1 MRILWFGARGS
12 CGPQGRGRWGV
23 RGRRE
28 ADVGGQRRRLGTLE
42 QGGQTDDEHD
52 ATDRAGHQLGHIHP
66 PDPSVPPHLPLRTP
80 PGGGPPPGRY
90 SRPPVLATVINR
102 EYELVLM
109 LDPDVPDE
117 RRDEIAAETRQRIE
131 AAATLKH
138 DAAWGMRKLA
148 YEIRQRTEADYR
160 LFRFE
165 GQGGILDDLNHT
177 LRIADGVLRF
187 RIFKVDPS
195 SPSIVPPPAL
205 ATSGAA
211 PQRGPRRQE
220 APAQDA
226 AAEAP
231 SEPEQ
236 APAQAEAAPEEGP
249 SAPAAAAP
257 ESAEPAAESAEP
269 ATESAEPATE
279 SAEPATES
287 AEPAP
292 EPAEPAPEAAAAEPA
307 PESGD
312 EPSK

>member
-1 MRILWFGARGS
+1 MLWSGTRGS
-12 CGPQGRGRWGV
+12 SAQRSGRWGV
-23 RGRRE
+23 GSGRE

-42 QGGQTDDEHD
+42 QGGQTDDEHH
-52 ATDRAGHQLGHIHP
+52 AADRAGRQPGHVHP
-66 PDPSVPPHLPLRTP
+66 PDPSTAPHPTFRTP
-80 PGGGPPPGRY
+80 RVGGVPPGRY
-90 SRPPVLATVINR
+90 SRPPILATTINR

-117 RRDEIAAETRQRIE
+117 RREEIAAETRQRIE
-131 AAATLKH
+131 AGATLKH

-165 GQGGILDDLNHT
+165 GQGGGILEDLNHT

-211 PQRGPRRQE
+211 PQRGPRREE
-220 APAQDA
+220 AP
-226 AAEAP
+226 
-231 SEPEQ
+231 
-236 APAQAEAAPEEGP
+236 PEEGP
-249 SAPAAAAP
+249 TAPAAAAP
-257 ESAEPAAESAEP
+257 EPAEPA
-269 ATESAEPATE
+269 
-279 SAEPATES
+279 

-292 EPAEPAPEAAAAEPA
+292 EPETAEPA
-307 PESGD
+307 PESGP
-312 EPSK
+312 ERPE